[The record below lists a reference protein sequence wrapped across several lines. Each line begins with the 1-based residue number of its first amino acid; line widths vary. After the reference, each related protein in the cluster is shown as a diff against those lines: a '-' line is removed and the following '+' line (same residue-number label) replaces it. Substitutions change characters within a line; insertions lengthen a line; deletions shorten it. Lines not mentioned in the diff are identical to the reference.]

1 MTIFDNI
8 QDNINPGDDFYKFAT
23 GKWLANN
30 PQPAEYTRWCNFTKL
45 DDDNI
50 KRINDIIL
58 NEDIKILNP
67 DLDISAYTILH
78 LLFTYDGFNICC
90 KVAGY

>member
-30 PQPAEYTRWCNFTKL
+30 PQPDEYPRWCNFTKL

-50 KRINDIIL
+50 KRINDIIFKMIYFIID
-58 NEDIKILNP
+58 NEEILFYRYG
-67 DLDISAYTILH
+67 S
-78 LLFTYDGFNICC
+78 CC
-90 KVAGY
+90 HAGCFLW

>member
-30 PQPAEYTRWCNFTKL
+30 PQPDEYPRWCNFTKL

-58 NEDIKILNP
+58 NPDDSVLSKKLNT
-67 DLDISAYTILH
+67 LYNI
-78 LLFTYDGFNICC
+78 LLFLRYKIFLNI
-90 KVAGY
+90 Y